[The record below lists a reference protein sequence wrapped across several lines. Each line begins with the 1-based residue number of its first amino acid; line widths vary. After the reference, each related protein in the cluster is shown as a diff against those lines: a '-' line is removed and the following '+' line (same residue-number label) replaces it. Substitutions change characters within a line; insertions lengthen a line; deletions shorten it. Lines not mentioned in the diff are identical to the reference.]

1 MMIALFALAVA
12 APPLGADWTIV
23 AETDAGVMAIDP
35 ASVEADGDG
44 RSVWTRAAFID
55 SDGLAA
61 TVVAL
66 NHVDCARRTSARLRV
81 LSLDEGGTEIAVV
94 QRTLEPSTDTSMLF
108 VSTGLSILTDSR
120 PTTSRAS

>member
-81 LSLDEGGTEIAVV
+81 LSLDEGGTVVEDEDVDTNARPVGAGSVAEAV
-94 QRTLEPSTDTSMLF
+94 LEQ
-108 VSTGLSILTDSR
+108 VC
-120 PTTSRAS
+120 A